1 MTVVK
6 TLHELNTI
14 IEKTARRLGLP
25 VARVRTTFIG
35 VLAAQMLPD
44 SVAIKGG
51 LAIKMQR
58 GELGTRATSD
68 LDGVFLRDYKT
79 TIAQIR
85 EHLKSGWGRIPPAK
99 KQLRQNPDAPD
110 RVAFTGTIT
119 EKSQHD
125 PGVRRPEYLMRPVRV
140 TLNFLDKPWGAI
152 DLELAHPELNT
163 TISAPKA
170 LSEDLTQAFDSFG
183 FGRLAPVSFLS
194 DEVQIAQKI
203 HALTHPASDRAHDLV
218 DLQLLWT
225 NEVDPKALKRACQD
239 TFRYRK
245 EHPWPPLP
253 LRSMSSDRTRYDE
266 ALQEVLIGDQQ
277 IALAP
282 DLESARE
289 WLESKIRALN
299 NHTSPEAPSPE

>member
-14 IEKTARRLGLP
+14 IEVTSRKFGLP
-25 VARVRTTFIG
+25 VSRVRTTFIG
-35 VLAAQMLPD
+35 VLTAQMLPD

-68 LDGVFLRDYKT
+68 LDGIFLHDYET

-85 EHLKSGWGRIPPAK
+85 EYLRTGWGKIPPSK

-110 RVAFTGTIT
+110 RVAFTGTII
-119 EKSQHD
+119 EKPQHD

-140 TLNFLDKPWGAI
+140 TLNFLGKPWGAI
-152 DLELAHPELNT
+152 DLELAHPEINT
-163 TISAPKA
+163 VISAPKT
-170 LSEDLTQAFDSFG
+170 LSEELVQTFESFG
-183 FGRLAPVSFLS
+183 FGSLAPVSFLS
-194 DEVQIAQKI
+194 DEAQIAQKI

-218 DLQLLWT
+218 DLQILWT
-225 NEVDPKALKRACQD
+225 NDTDLGALKTACQN

-245 EHPWPPLP
+245 EHKWPPLP
-253 LRSMSSDRTRYDE
+253 LRSMSRDRARYEE
-266 ALQEVLIGDQQ
+266 ALQEVLIGNQQ
-277 IALAP
+277 VAVAQ

-289 WLESKIRALN
+289 WLKSKIRALE
-299 NHTSPEAPSPE
+299 NHKSTEASTPE

>member
-1 MTVVK
+1 MKVVK
-6 TLHELNTI
+6 TLPELNTS
-14 IEKTARRLGLP
+14 IETTARRLGLP

-35 VLAAQMLPD
+35 VLTTQMLPE

-68 LDGVFLRDYKT
+68 LDGVFLRDYET

-85 EHLKSGWGRIPPAK
+85 EHLKTGWGRIPPSK

-119 EKSQHD
+119 EKPQYD

-140 TLNFLDKPWGAI
+140 TVNFLGKPWGAI

-163 TISAPKA
+163 TISAPRA
-170 LSEDLTQAFDSFG
+170 LSEDLAEAFESFG

-218 DLQLLWT
+218 DLQLLWG
-225 NEVDPKALKRACQD
+225 NDIDPKALARACQD

-245 EHPWPPLP
+245 EHAWPPLP
-253 LRSMSSDRTRYDE
+253 LRSMSRDRTRYDE
-266 ALQEVLIGDQQ
+266 ALEEVLIGEQQ

-289 WLESKIRALN
+289 WLESKIRALET
-299 NHTSPEAPSPE
+299 HSPSEAPSSE